1 MGNTESVPDAF
12 SNTKPDNGSQKEEW
26 AYPTLTKT
34 PWRKFEKNGDWTE
47 QYENKLIE
55 DIQNPAMK
63 GEVENVRLLLIGP
76 IKAGKSSF
84 LNSTA
89 CIDKGRIAQVT
100 AAGGEG
106 ASMSKKLKV
115 YSPKGKLKNFRLLDT
130 MGIENAGEAGFN
142 VKDLLYVINGNVP
155 PEYKF
160 NPASPILDTDS
171 DFNKTPL
178 DTDKTHCVVFVL
190 DASVAGEDNI
200 SAATKAKV
208 ASLQD
213 ELKSLDIPRIVLLT
227 KVDVLCETVA
237 ENICNVYESAKVQK
251 AVTVAENLFHVPK
264 MNIFPVQ
271 NYNEDTDL
279 DTSKN
284 ILLLLALRQM
294 VNFATD
300 FINEQS

>member
-1 MGNTESVPDAF
+1 MGNLVSASNESQEDERTCPPLTE
-12 SNTKPDNGSQKEEW
+12 
-26 AYPTLTKT
+26 T
-34 PWRKFEKNGDWTE
+34 PWRQFEKTGDWTDE
-47 QYENKLIE
+47 YENKLIE

-63 GEVENVRLLLIGP
+63 EEAENVRLLLLGP
-76 IKAGKSSF
+76 IKSGKSSV

-89 CIDKGRIAQVT
+89 YIDKGRIAQVT

-130 MGIENAGEAGFN
+130 MDIENAADAGFN

-155 PEYKF
+155 PDYKF
-160 NPASPILDTDS
+160 NPASPIADTDPS
-171 DFNKTPL
+171 FNKTPSE
-178 DTDKTHCVVFVL
+178 TDKTHCVVFVL
-190 DASVAGEDNI
+190 DASVAGEGNI

-227 KVDVLCETVA
+227 KVDVLCEKVA
-237 ENICNVYESAKVQK
+237 DDIQNVYRSSKVQK

-271 NYNEDTDL
+271 NYNEETDL

-294 VNFATD
+294 VNFATN
-300 FINEQS
+300 FINRQS